1 MISFVAQEKRAK
13 NWIPRLVILEKLKF
27 AFVLTVALFYTLIFT
42 TIISPFNCVSQGNNA
57 FSLTYN
63 ATISC
68 YDSDW
73 MNYRLPVLI
82 IFIILYVVLFPYLLI
97 REYLIFRRRSDV
109 KMERLSPLFIF
120 LTRSYRPSLYWW
132 ELVHLLKRLA
142 IILFG
147 TFDIRVGTEKYFSI
161 LIVLLIF
168 FMIDLTFFPYERK
181 SLMQIS
187 MIWNCSAFL
196 TLMIDGLVF
205 RSATS
210 TPSQRTL
217 CVALIIIMISLSFI
231 LSLRHIYRSR
241 FLKIRKK
248 VFPSHLDPSDGSS
261 EIIAKFSP
269 DAEFLSSYKSGR
281 IAQTE
286 SSIRIQWKEI
296 HSITEVETIQVEPI
310 ALDKTAS
317 SFTGIQIARNS
328 TTT

>member
-168 FMIDLTFFPYERK
+168 
-181 SLMQIS
+181 
-187 MIWNCSAFL
+187 
-196 TLMIDGLVF
+196 
-205 RSATS
+205 
-210 TPSQRTL
+210 
-217 CVALIIIMISLSFI
+217 
-231 LSLRHIYRSR
+231 
-241 FLKIRKK
+241 
-248 VFPSHLDPSDGSS
+248 
-261 EIIAKFSP
+261 
-269 DAEFLSSYKSGR
+269 
-281 IAQTE
+281 
-286 SSIRIQWKEI
+286 
-296 HSITEVETIQVEPI
+296 
-310 ALDKTAS
+310 
-317 SFTGIQIARNS
+317 
-328 TTT
+328 